1 MTDTLGE
8 ELVGHSV
15 TEVDLERAGA
25 PLEPRLTCRLFLDTA
40 TLAHTRARI
49 SEAEAVAIRVAMST
63 WRQPGSG
70 SRA

>member
-8 ELVGHSV
+8 ELVGHGV

-25 PLEPRLTCRLFLDTA
+25 PLEPRLTCRLFLDAA
-40 TLAHTRARI
+40 TLTHTRARI
-49 SEAEAVAIRVAMST
+49 SAAVAIRVSMST